1 MSYRKKAKFRPRI
14 CAPKAR
20 RFLAFVRRYGPHK
33 AKLTSEDERESVL
46 SDDDFEK
53 YYLEKFSNDGRE
65 PLLSDDYS
73 LHEAVSN
80 VSYQFRFLFFL
91 NIIILALRFL
101 TIVNRL
107 FKNC

>member
-1 MSYRKKAKFRPRI
+1 MVESKEFE
-14 CAPKAR
+14 
-20 RFLAFVRRYGPHK
+20 FLKRDENTLSENEMLKRELLLD
-33 AKLTSEDERESVL
+33 KLFSEKNNDREF
-46 SDDDFEK
+46 SDDDEFK
-53 YYLEKFSNDGRE
+53 KFNSKKFSNDGRE